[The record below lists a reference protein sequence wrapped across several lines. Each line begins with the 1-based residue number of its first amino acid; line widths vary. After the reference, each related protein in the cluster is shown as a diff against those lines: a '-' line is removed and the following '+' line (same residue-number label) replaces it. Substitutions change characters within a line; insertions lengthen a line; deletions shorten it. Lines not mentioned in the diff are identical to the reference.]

1 MMDVNKFHTFEGRLS
16 FVGIGFHWSPPQASQ
31 QHTRGRGQQK
41 SRKINADSCRPREAG
56 SIAPRK
62 ADSRTHNPIRTC
74 GTLGTGN
81 PQKGKRFLMM
91 RLMTFRVCTC

>member
-62 ADSRTHNPIRTC
+62 ADSRTHAHTIPFGLVGHWGQETH
-74 GTLGTGN
+74 
-81 PQKGKRFLMM
+81 KRGSGS
-91 RLMTFRVCTC
+91 